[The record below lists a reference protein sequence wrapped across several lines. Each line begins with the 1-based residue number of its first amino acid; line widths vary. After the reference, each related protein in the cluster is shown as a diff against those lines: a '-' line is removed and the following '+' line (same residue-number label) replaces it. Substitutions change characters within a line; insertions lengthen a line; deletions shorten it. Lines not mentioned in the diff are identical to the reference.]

1 MMSNKPRTLLSRR
14 GCYLAGAY
22 VLIVIVVFA
31 LTAATTKPGNA
42 GLDWIPF
49 LILAWPWPWIAQG
62 LLLPG
67 LIVNTA
73 LMYMFGMLSQRLLHT
88 LRHSEN
94 CNTEQCP

>member
-1 MMSNKPRTLLSRR
+1 MVSNRSRTLLKR
-14 GCYLAGAY
+14 GGCCFAASY

-31 LTAATTKPGNA
+31 LIAATTKPGNV

-73 LMYMFGMLSQRLLHT
+73 LMYAFGALSQRFWHT
-88 LRHSEN
+88 LRHS
-94 CNTEQCP
+94 